1 MELREIIVKITTH
14 NAGGENLRKS
24 NQSFGADVLMFLN
37 CNTFSPT
44 KGMGHFLKHIEDAY
58 NLRTKALG
66 FSCLEIGLE
75 CATAQGLECL
85 WTDFES
91 GYLNETAERCLL
103 TDEVT
108 ENPQTKDV
116 RVKTIV
122 KGGGYFARRK
132 LFELTKPRK
141 GVTSPGKSWSPSQP
155 FFEKSDLVL
164 LWESSLKKLIT

>member
-1 MELREIIVKITTH
+1 MKFLNRDFLDFLGAVMELREIIVKITTH
-14 NAGGENLRKS
+14 NADGENLKES
-24 NQSFGADVLMFLN
+24 NQNFGADVLMFLN

-75 CATAQGLECL
+75 CATAKGLECL

-108 ENPQTKDV
+108 ENPQMKDV
-116 RVKTIV
+116 RVKTVI
-122 KGGGYFARRK
+122 KDGEYFACRK
-132 LFELTKPRK
+132 SFFEPTKPTK
-141 GVTSPGKSWSPSQP
+141 GVASPGKFYSPLQP
-155 FFEKSDLVL
+155 FF
-164 LWESSLKKLIT
+164 